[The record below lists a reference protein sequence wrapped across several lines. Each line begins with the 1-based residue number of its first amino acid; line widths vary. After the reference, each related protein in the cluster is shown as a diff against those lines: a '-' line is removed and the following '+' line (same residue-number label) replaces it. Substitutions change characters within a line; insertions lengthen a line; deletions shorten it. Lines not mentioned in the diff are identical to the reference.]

1 MTIGLEPLPAPI
13 TGGIRLKALLGN
25 RLGLIGVIML
35 TLAVA
40 VAIFAPLLAPTDP
53 YEPVRVSIDDIYAEP
68 SSAHLLGT
76 DDAGKDV
83 LSALVYGSRVSL
95 IVGFSAA
102 FISLLI
108 GGTIGLVAGYFGRA
122 LGNFLMRVTDFFL
135 VIPDLA
141 LQIVIVAIVGQ
152 SLRNIIIVI
161 GALGWTTTA
170 RLVRAQTLSVK
181 ERKFVFRARALGAGD
196 FHILRRHIVPQ
207 VLPLMVAN
215 TVLVIS
221 LAILSES
228 TLAFIGLGD
237 PTVISWGQMLNFAFT
252 RGAVSAGAWWA
263 LIPPGLAI
271 VWVVLATTLLGNALE
286 ELLNPRLGRHHLEP
300 EPSPPAPL
308 AVKSAPSDA
317 ALSIRDLRVE
327 FGDEEAP
334 LVAVDGVS
342 VDIRRGEAV
351 GIVGESGCGKT
362 TMMLGALRLLAP
374 GGRVTA
380 GEVLYEGED
389 IVRMGADD
397 LRKLRWAELSV
408 VFQGAMNALNPVRTI
423 GDQIEEAI
431 RLHDESASPR
441 AAEARARELLE
452 LVGMPGDRVDAYAH
466 ELSGG
471 MRQRAMIALALACD
485 PVVVVADEPTTALDV
500 MVQAQIM
507 ALLVSLQHRL
517 GMAVALI
524 THDLG
529 LVAESCDR
537 IVVMYGGIVAEQG
550 SVSEVFANPQHPYT
564 KLLLEAFPDVDDT
577 DKALVSIPG
586 APPRLDDLPP
596 GCRFAP
602 RCPAAFGRCQ
612 VERPPAYVVASGS
625 EVACFLV
632 DPARPKEA
640 ADA

>member
-431 RLHDESASPR
+431 RLHDEKASPR